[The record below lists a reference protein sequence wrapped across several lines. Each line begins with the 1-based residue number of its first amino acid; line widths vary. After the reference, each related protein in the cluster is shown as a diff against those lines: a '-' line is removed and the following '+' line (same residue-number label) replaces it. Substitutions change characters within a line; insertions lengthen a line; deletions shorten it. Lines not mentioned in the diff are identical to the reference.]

1 VRILV
6 DSTSLLLRSAG
17 VKSYMWHWLK
27 HLRQLSPPGSI
38 GAFPFL
44 SNTAGKLD
52 HERSVVNG
60 WSTWP
65 RLAAL
70 YFVNIPRN
78 PAIDSICRGYDVFH
92 ASNQVRV
99 GPKKARLTA
108 TLHDMTCW
116 LMPELHTEANVRADS
131 SFSRNILRRASGLIA
146 VSENTRQDAIR
157 VLGISP
163 ERIEVIYSGVD
174 ERFFT
179 AKPLVRKR
187 PYVLFLGTIEPRKN
201 VDTLLDAW
209 HALPQEIREQYDLLV
224 AGPAGW
230 KSEATL
236 ARLQSNAENIYYL
249 GYVPESEIPS
259 LTAGATVFAYV
270 SLYEGFGFPVAQAMA
285 AGVPVV
291 TSNTSCMPEVA
302 GAGALCVDPRSPSE
316 VAAALNCLLSN
327 AARRAQL
334 GAAGC
339 ERAKRYRWEEC
350 AKRSMSF
357 FERIAG

>member
-1 VRILV
+1 MRILV

-17 VKSYMWHWLK
+17 VKSYTWHWLK
-27 HLRQLSPPGSI
+27 HLRRLSPAGSI

-44 SNTAGKLD
+44 TNTPGELD
-52 HERSVVNG
+52 HEQSVLNP
-60 WSTWP
+60 WRTWP

-70 YFVNIPRN
+70 YFMNISGN
-78 PAIDSICRGYDVFH
+78 PAIDAICGKYDIFH

-99 GPKKARLTA
+99 SPRRAQLTA

-116 LMPELHTEANVRADS
+116 LMPELHTEANVRADE
-131 SFSRNILRRASGLIA
+131 SFSRNILQRAAGLIA

-157 VLGISP
+157 VLRIPP

-174 ERFFT
+174 ERFFD
-179 AKPLVRKR
+179 AKPLVRRR

-209 HALPQEIREQYDLLV
+209 HTLPGGIREQYDLLV

-230 KSEATL
+230 KSQATL
-236 ARLQSNAENIYYL
+236 ARLQSTAENIHYL
-249 GYVPESEIPS
+249 GYVPEPDIPS

-302 GAGALCVDPRSPSE
+302 GAGALCVDPRSPAE
-316 VAAALNCLLSN
+316 VAAALNRLLSGPLLRGRL
-327 AARRAQL
+327 A
-334 GAAGC
+334 AAGL
-339 ERAKRYRWEEC
+339 ERAKEYRWEEC
-350 AKRSMSF
+350 ARRSMRF

>member
-1 VRILV
+1 M
-6 DSTSLLLRSAG
+6 
-17 VKSYMWHWLK
+17 KSYTWHWLQ
-27 HLRQLSPPGSI
+27 HLRRLSPPGSI

-44 SNTAGKLD
+44 GNTGGVLD
-52 HERSVVNG
+52 HQHSVL
-60 WSTWP
+60 SPRATWP

-70 YFVNIPRN
+70 YFANFPHN
-78 PAIDSICRGYDVFH
+78 PAIDLCCRGYDVFH

-99 GPKKARLTA
+99 APRNSRLTA
-108 TLHDMTCW
+108 TVHDMTCW

-131 SFSRNILRRASGLIA
+131 SFSRNILRRAAGLIA

-157 VLGISP
+157 VLKIDP
-163 ERIEVIYSGVD
+163 DRIEVIYSGVD
-174 ERFFT
+174 ERFFS
-179 AKPLVRKR
+179 AKPLVRTR

-209 HALPQEIREQYDLLV
+209 SALPKGIRDEFDLLV

-236 ARLQSNAENIYYL
+236 ARLQSNAENIHYV

-259 LTAGATVFAYV
+259 LTAGASIFAYV

-302 GAGALCVDPRSPSE
+302 GAGALYVDPQSPAE
-316 VAAALNCLLSN
+316 IAGALNCLLFN
-327 AARRAQL
+327 PGRRAQL
-334 GAAGC
+334 GAAGR
-339 ERAKRYRWEEC
+339 ERAERYRWEEC
-350 AKRSMSF
+350 ARRSLGF
-357 FERIAG
+357 FGRVVGR